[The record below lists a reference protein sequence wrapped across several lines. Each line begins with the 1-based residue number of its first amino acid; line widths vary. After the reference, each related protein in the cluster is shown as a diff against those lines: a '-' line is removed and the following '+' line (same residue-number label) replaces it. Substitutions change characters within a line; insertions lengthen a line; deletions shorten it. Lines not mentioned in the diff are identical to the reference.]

1 MENLKNC
8 VENGVDKEQQYE
20 VSKPNEMMD
29 YDEMDNKVFDFE
41 AHFNGNGLC
50 SGDEYS
56 EQDDGSLENR

>member
-1 MENLKNC
+1 ME
-8 VENGVDKEQQYE
+8 KEQHYE
-20 VSKPNEMMD
+20 VSKPNVMMD

-56 EQDDGSLENR
+56 EQDDGSYENG